1 MLSVQV
7 SRLVGQ
13 VKEES
18 KEGAE
23 SVTRRQ
29 LREKI
34 ASLSQPQLAHA
45 TDALTMIWN
54 GMIGPLHLPATEHK
68 SASPPEPTQFWT
80 WQRSILPLSSNW
92 QRVKLAL
99 LKSISTGTFIDVQ
112 FYAYNAISDD
122 VPADP
127 KRLFT
132 SSIVIEEWIPAIKT
146 REPKHLTTL

>member
-7 SRLVGQ
+7 SRLVSQ

-34 ASLSQPQLAHA
+34 ASLSQPQLEHA
-45 TDALTMIWN
+45 ADALTMIWN
-54 GMIGPLHLPATEHK
+54 GMIGPLDLLATEHK
-68 SASPPEPTQFWT
+68 SASPAEPTQFWT
-80 WQRSILPLSSNW
+80 WQRSIIPPS
-92 QRVKLAL
+92 
-99 LKSISTGTFIDVQ
+99 
-112 FYAYNAISDD
+112 YAYNAICDD

-146 REPKHLTTL
+146 RELKHLLITL